1 MDKSKYTIT
10 SEIIIHAPIEKVW
23 QVMTNIEKYPEW
35 NSFVRKVY
43 SPVAVPVVGT
53 PITLDVHFYNGMRV
67 KSKELVSLFEAPTE
81 KAGVWTAEWKYD
93 FVGFVH
99 LIGMSRGSRSQQL
112 RQLPDG
118 STHYSSSETFRGWG
132 IFLVPLKGV
141 QMGFDA
147 QAADL
152 KRRCEEEISAKSER

>member
-1 MDKSKYTIT
+1 MEKSKYTIT

-23 QVMTNIEKYPEW
+23 EVLTDIEKYSEW
-35 NSFVRKVY
+35 NSFIRKVHA
-43 SPVAVPVVGT
+43 PVSVPVEGT
-53 PITLDVHFYNGMRV
+53 SIILDVCFYNGVKV
-67 KSKELVSLFEAPTE
+67 KSKEKVSFFEKPTKKE
-81 KAGVWTAEWKYD
+81 GVWVAEWKYD

-99 LIGMSRGSRSQQL
+99 LIGMSRGSRIQKL

-118 STHYSSSETFRGWG
+118 STHYFTVESFRGWG

-152 KRRCEEEISAKSER
+152 KKRCEE